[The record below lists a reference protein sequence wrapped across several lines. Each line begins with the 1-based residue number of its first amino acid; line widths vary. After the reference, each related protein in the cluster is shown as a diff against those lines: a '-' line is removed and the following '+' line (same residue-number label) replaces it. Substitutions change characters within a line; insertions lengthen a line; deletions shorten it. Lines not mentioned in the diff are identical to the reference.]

1 MSNTGTN
8 GGEVTIQSIRTAAQ
22 AIAAAIG
29 GRDRDANN
37 AELELDAPQV
47 PYAIVGGAACI
58 LLGSQRITEDVDF
71 VVPTGRTAAARQL
84 LRASPAF
91 RVDARTCHTWHRA
104 TGLAIEIVTMWFQSA
119 FTERTPTVVVDGG
132 VRVLH
137 PVRIL
142 DAKCKSVLARS
153 ALYKKNTDAHDIV
166 FLLQYCARNGVA
178 IRAGDVEHAGAETIE
193 YLIAQEMTPREAWNA
208 AGYVDDAGWPQ

>member
-1 MSNTGTN
+1 MSQPEVTTRS
-8 GGEVTIQSIRTAAQ
+8 EVTIDSILTAAQ

-29 GRDRDANN
+29 NN
-37 AELELDAPQV
+37 NPAV

-58 LLGSQRITEDVDF
+58 LLGSHRITEDVDF
-71 VVPTGRTAAARQL
+71 VVPRNTTAAARTL

-104 TGLAIEIVTMWFQSA
+104 TGVAIEIVTMWFQRTFDA
-119 FTERTPTVVVDGG
+119 RTPVLVVGDGG
-132 VRVLH
+132 DGGVRVRVLH

-142 DAKCKSVLARS
+142 DAKCKSILARS
-153 ALYKKNTDAHDIV
+153 SFYKKNTDAHDIV
-166 FLLQYCARNGVA
+166 FLLEYCVRNGIA
-178 IRAGDVEHAGAETIE
+178 IKAGDVEYARGETIE
-193 YLIAQEMTPREAWNA
+193 YLVAQELTPREAWNA

>member
-1 MSNTGTN
+1 MSHPETN
-8 GGEVTIQSIRTAAQ
+8 RGEVTIESIHTAAK
-22 AIAAAIG
+22 AIAAALG
-29 GRDRDANN
+29 GCDN
-37 AELELDAPQV
+37 ASDLQAQV
-47 PYAIVGGAACI
+47 PYAIVGGGACI
-58 LLGSQRITEDVDF
+58 LLGSHRITEDVDF
-71 VVPTGRTAAARQL
+71 VVPQNTTAAARKL

-91 RVDARTCHTWHRA
+91 RVDPRTCHTWHRE
-104 TGLAIEIVTMWFQSA
+104 TGLAIEIVTMWFQRTFDA
-119 FTERTPTVVVDGG
+119 RTPALVVDG

-142 DAKCKSVLARS
+142 DAKCRSILARS

-166 FLLQYCARNGVA
+166 FLLEYCVRNGIAVKD
-178 IRAGDVEHAGAETIE
+178 GDVEHAKAETIE